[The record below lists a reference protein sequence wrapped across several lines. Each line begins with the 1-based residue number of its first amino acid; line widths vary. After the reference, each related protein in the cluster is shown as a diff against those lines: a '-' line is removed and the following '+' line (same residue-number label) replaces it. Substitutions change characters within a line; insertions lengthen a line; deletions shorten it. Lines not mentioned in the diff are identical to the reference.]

1 MPSKQYGEEI
11 MACIILKKGES
22 MTEQEVKDL
31 VKSHMARHKVPSY
44 VRFMDAFPVTASG
57 KIQKFKLREE
67 AIEILKLQDAAN
79 IETA

>member
-1 MPSKQYGEEI
+1 MIDIS
-11 MACIILKKGES
+11 
-22 MTEQEVKDL
+22 VKDL

-67 AIEILKLQDAAN
+67 AIEILKLQEAAS

>member
-1 MPSKQYGEEI
+1 
-11 MACIILKKGES
+11 